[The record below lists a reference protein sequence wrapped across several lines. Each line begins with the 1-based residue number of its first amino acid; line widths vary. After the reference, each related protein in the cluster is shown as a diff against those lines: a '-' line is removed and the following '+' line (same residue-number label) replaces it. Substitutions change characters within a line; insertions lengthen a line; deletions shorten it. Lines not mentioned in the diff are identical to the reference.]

1 MPRRTFYGW
10 YLVVGLGLTTIVSYG
25 ITQYLFGVLIVPI
38 HAELGWS
45 RAQISGAYSV
55 GLVLAGFLAFPIGR
69 LIDRHGAR
77 WLMVAGSIL
86 GAVALLLLSRA
97 TELWQLYVLWSGGL
111 GLAMA
116 LTLYPVT
123 FTVVANWFRRRRG
136 SAMALL
142 TVLGGLSSPI
152 YIPAA
157 GWLVAHLGWRHA
169 LVVLAVTALLIALPI
184 HALLVRRRPEDLG
197 LLPDGAPGGDAAVP
211 AVLHG
216 DLLREALRKRS
227 FWTLTISN
235 SLSSLAYSALLVH
248 VVAFLI
254 GHGYDPVVAAS
265 VLGITGIAS
274 LPGRFG
280 LNLLSDRLG
289 PQGLLAICTALQGI
303 SVFVLLIGTPASVIA
318 WVVIYGTTFGTIS
331 PLRASTNA
339 DHFGRQAYGAITATQ
354 GIPAAIF
361 AGGGAVLAGILFD
374 SFGSYGVAF
383 AIVGACFLAAALF
396 VVLTPLAPR
405 QELGLAPAESA
416 N

>member
-1 MPRRTFYGW
+1 MPRRIFYGW

-25 ITQYLFGVLIVPI
+25 VTQYLFGVLVVPI

-55 GLVLAGFLAFPIGR
+55 GLVLSGLLAFPIGR
-69 LIDRHGAR
+69 LVDRHGAR
-77 WLMVAGSIL
+77 WLMASGSLL
-86 GAVALLLLSRA
+86 GAAMLVLLSRV
-97 TELWQLYVLWSGGL
+97 EQLWQLYVLWSLGL

-116 LTLYPVT
+116 LTLYPVS
-123 FTVVANWFRRRRG
+123 FTIVANWFRRRRG

-142 TVLGGLSSPI
+142 TVLGGLSSPL

-169 LVVLAVTALLIALPI
+169 LLVLALTVVVVALPI

-197 LLPDGAPGGDAAVP
+197 LLPDGAARGDSPVTD
-211 AVLHG
+211 LKSG
-216 DLLREALRKRS
+216 DLLREAVRRRA

-235 SLSSLAYSALLVH
+235 SLSTMAYSALLVH

-254 GHGYDPVVAAS
+254 GHGYDPVVAAG
-265 VLGITGIAS
+265 VLGLTGVAS

-280 LNLLSDRLG
+280 VNMLSERLG
-289 PQGLLAICTALQGI
+289 PQGLLAACTALQGV
-303 SVFVLLIGTPASVIA
+303 SVFVLLLGTPVAVVA
-318 WVVIYGTTFGTIS
+318 WVAIYGTTFGTLS

-354 GIPAAIF
+354 GIPAALF
-361 AGGGAVLAGILFD
+361 AGGGAALAGLLFD
-374 SFGSYGVAF
+374 IYGGYGVAF
-383 AIVGACFLAAALF
+383 AIIAASFCLAALF
-396 VVLTPLAPR
+396 VVATPRP
-405 QELGLAPAESA
+405 ELQPSLS
-416 N
+416 